1 MAAKASFYTKDFM
14 LLSASSFLFFASFN
28 MLIPELPAYLTSMGG
43 GAYIGLIIA
52 LFTLTAGI
60 SRPFSGK
67 LTDSIGRIPVM
78 VFGALV
84 SAAVSL
90 CYPLV
95 ANVTGFLTLR
105 LVHGFSTGFTPTGT
119 SAYVADI
126 APATRRGEALGMHSL
141 FASLGMAAG
150 PALGGLIASIAGMN
164 VLFFASAG
172 VALLSVAIV
181 LRLQETV
188 VHKQPLHPR
197 LLKLG
202 RKDIFEPRV
211 VHPSLVLFFLLFS
224 FGVILTI
231 VPDLSAA
238 LGIKNKGV
246 FFAVFTLASITVRFF
261 AGKASDKY
269 GRIPI
274 LLVSSLIMVL
284 ALYLIGHATTRWA
297 LYVGAVVF
305 GFSSGMTSPTVSA
318 WTIDLSLEHAR
329 GKALATM
336 FIALEAGIGLGA
348 LISGY
353 LYNQAAGN
361 FAFVFNVASGMALMA
376 FLYLMAVAFHTGFFR
391 KKVLP

>member
-1 MAAKASFYTKDFM
+1 MTARPSIYTKDFM

-28 MLIPELPAYLTSMGG
+28 MLIPELPGYLTNMGG

-90 CYPLV
+90 MYPLM
-95 ANVTGFLTLR
+95 ANVTGFLALR

-150 PALGGLIASIAGMN
+150 PALGGYIASISSMN
-164 VLFFASAG
+164 VLFVASAV

-181 LRLQETV
+181 LRLQETMTQ
-188 VHKQPLHPR
+188 KQPLHPR

-202 RKDIFEPRV
+202 RNDIFEPRV
-211 VHPSLVLFFLLFS
+211 VHPSMVLFFLLFA
-224 FGVILTI
+224 FGVILTL
-231 VPDLSAA
+231 VPGLSAS
-238 LGIKNKGV
+238 LGIQNKGL

-261 AGKASDKY
+261 AGKASDRW
-269 GRIPI
+269 GRVPV
-274 LLVSSLIMVL
+274 LLVSSLTMIL
-284 ALYLIGHATTRWA
+284 ALYLIGHATTRTE
-297 LYVGAVVF
+297 LFVGAVIF
-305 GFSSGMTSPTVSA
+305 GFSSGMTSPTISA
-318 WTIDLSLEHAR
+318 WTIDLSLEQAR

-348 LISGY
+348 LLSGW
-353 LYNQAAGN
+353 LFDQETQN
-361 FAFVFNVASGMALMA
+361 FAFVFNVAMGMAVMA
-376 FLYLMAVAFHTGFFR
+376 FFYLMVVALRMGLFSR
-391 KKVLP
+391 RVV